1 MGNTS
6 HMKTTVDIAD
16 NLLNRAK
23 ELARRERRT
32 LKDLTEEG
40 LELALTARERPGPYR
55 VKPVVVSGQGL
66 APEFQ
71 GGGWDRI
78 REAAYQGRGS

>member
-1 MGNTS
+1 
-6 HMKTTVDIAD
+6 MKTTVDIAD

-55 VKPVVVSGQGL
+55 V
-66 APEFQ
+66 
-71 GGGWDRI
+71 
-78 REAAYQGRGS
+78 